1 MSYSYPSSAEIASL
15 EEALVRT
22 NDPEQRAD
30 IIDQLL
36 NQYVYTQPTR
46 ARRLLQEQD
55 KLLPEVAHQD
65 FQLRYYLHLAS
76 LESQEYHFERALD
89 ALERALEV
97 VGSHGDISDKIEVY
111 LDCVGTLVNLHQ
123 MERAGDYFDR
133 CERLMESYPSD
144 QLKARALCRHGFLYL
159 HFFSYAKAT
168 KKFLEADQLLSGGTF
183 DLNLK
188 DHYFYT
194 LVHSGLGTV
203 WAKTDQEKA
212 VTAFRRA
219 ITRCEE
225 KGLGARL
232 PWHQLNLGKVLVGIQ
247 DYEKAAGYFQSIID
261 SSANG
266 SQAALA
272 AANANLG
279 VCYLNMGEPSST
291 VNRFFLHAEKIF
303 KREEIPDRFELANID
318 FLRAQLHFKDED
330 IPAAVGQLMETLGD
344 IDIERDKNNPNLIG
358 LTVDIYQFLAECFAT
373 IGDYESAYYHRLNYD
388 ACLELYQILLDA
400 ERQAQFEAQFDA
412 EAREKE
418 TERLKLKASQLQLRA
433 LRAQMNPHFLY
444 NALNSIQS
452 FISTND
458 ASTASKYLAKFAMLM
473 RRSLEYTNREYI
485 TLEDEIQF
493 LRDYLDINCHLRFEG
508 KLTFEIEV
516 DPDLEEDIIGVPTMI
531 LQPYV
536 ENAIEHGLRTRDH
549 GHIDIRFLTLED
561 DEDSILGIITD
572 DGIGRER
579 VKIMQAED
587 ITRPYH
593 QSRGTEI
600 TQSRLALLS
609 SQEEQL
615 VTVDDLKDD
624 AGQALGTTVTIRIP
638 ITDVLPRRN

>member
-1 MSYSYPSSAEIASL
+1 MSYPYSSPAEIASL
-15 EEALVRT
+15 EEVLART
-22 NDPEQRAD
+22 EDAEQRAD

-46 ARRLLQEQD
+46 ARRLLMEQH
-55 KLLPEVAHQD
+55 KLLPEVSHQD

-76 LESQEYHFERALD
+76 LESQEYHFEGALS
-89 ALERALEV
+89 ALEKSLGV
-97 VGSHGDISDKIEVY
+97 VNSHGDISDKIEVY
-111 LDCVGTLVNLHQ
+111 LDFVGTLVNLHQ

-144 QLKARALCRHGFLYL
+144 QLRARALCRHGFLYL
-159 HFFSYAKAT
+159 HFFSFAKAT

-183 DLNLK
+183 ALNLK

-212 VTAFRRA
+212 VSAFRRA
-219 ITRCEE
+219 ITRCQE
-225 KGLGARL
+225 KGLEARL
-232 PWHQLNLGKVLVGIQ
+232 PWHQLNLGNVLVGVQ
-247 DYEKAAGYFQSIID
+247 DYEKAAVYFQSIID

-266 SQAALA
+266 SQAALG

-279 VCYLNMGEPSST
+279 VCYLNLGEPSAT
-291 VNRFFLHAEKIF
+291 VNRFFLHAEKIY
-303 KREEIPDRFELANID
+303 RSQEAPDRFELANID

-330 IPAAVGQLMETLGD
+330 IPAAIDQLKETLGH
-344 IDIERDKNNPNLIG
+344 IDLERDRNNPNLIG
-358 LTVDIYQFLAECFAT
+358 LTVDVYQFLAECYAS
-373 IGDYESAYYHRLNYD
+373 IKDYHSAYIHRLNYD
-388 ACLELYQILLDA
+388 TCLELYQDLLDA

-473 RRSLEYTNREYI
+473 RRSLEYTNQEYI

-493 LRDYLDINCHLRFEG
+493 LRDYLDINRHLRFEG
-508 KLTFEIEV
+508 KLTFDIDV
-516 DPDLEEDIIGVPTMI
+516 DPELEEDIIGVPTMI

-549 GHIDIRFLTLED
+549 GHIDIRFRTLED
-561 DEDSILGIITD
+561 DEDSILGIVTD
-572 DGIGRER
+572 DGIGREQVR
-579 VKIMQAED
+579 IMQEKD
-587 ITRPYH
+587 ITRPFH

-609 SQEEQL
+609 SEEEKL
-615 VTVDDLKDD
+615 VRVDDLRD
-624 AGQALGTTVTIRIP
+624 ADGKALGTMVTIKIP
-638 ITDVLPRRN
+638 ITDVLPRRS

>member
-1 MSYSYPSSAEIASL
+1 MSYPYSSPAEVASL
-15 EEALVRT
+15 EEVLVRT
-22 NDPEQRAD
+22 NDVEQRAD

-36 NQYVYTQPTR
+36 NQYVYTQPAR
-46 ARRLLQEQD
+46 ARRLLREQHS
-55 KLLPEVAHQD
+55 LLPQVTHQD

-76 LESQEYHFERALD
+76 LESQEYQFEL
-89 ALERALEV
+89 ALEALEQALEV
-97 VGSHGDISDKIEVY
+97 VASHGDISDKIEVY

-219 ITRCEE
+219 INRCEE

-232 PWHQLNLGKVLVGIQ
+232 PWHQLNLGNVLVGIQ

-266 SQAALA
+266 SQVALA

-279 VCYLNMGEPSST
+279 VCYLNMGEPSET

-303 KREEIPDRFELANID
+303 RSEESPDRFELANID
-318 FLRAQLHFKDED
+318 FLRAQLHFKDDD
-330 IPAAVGQLMETLGD
+330 IPAAINQLMDTLGP
-344 IDIERDKNNPNLIG
+344 IDLERDKNNPNLIG

-373 IGDYESAYYHRLNYD
+373 IGDYESAYFHRLNYD
-388 ACLELYQILLDA
+388 ACLEIYQILLDA

-508 KLTFEIEV
+508 KLTFKIDV
-516 DPDLEEDIIGVPTMI
+516 DPELEEDIIGVPTMI

-536 ENAIEHGLRTRDH
+536 ENAIEHGLRTRDR
-549 GHIDIRFLTLED
+549 GHIYVQFLTIKDD
-561 DEDSILGIITD
+561 DESILGIITD

-579 VKIMQAED
+579 VKVMQAED

-600 TQSRLALLS
+600 TQSRLAMLS
-609 SQEEQL
+609 SEEEDL
-615 VTVDDLKDD
+615 VIVDDLKDEE
-624 AGQALGTTVTIRIP
+624 GTPLGTRVTIRIP
-638 ITDVLPRRN
+638 VTDVLPRRN